1 MRRRPVPFL
10 SRLLPTGLVALGAAA
25 CGGGKES
32 AAAAPPPR
40 GRARVEPVQVAVAEL
55 ATTGRAVTA
64 TGQVEPVRTVG
75 VVSQVAGVL
84 QDVRVEEGDY
94 VAEGAVLARV
104 EAPEIQ
110 AQLSSAEATL
120 RLTRQAAERSAQLF
134 RGGIVTA
141 PENERD
147 QLALAAAQATRD
159 QLRARAGFATVRA
172 PSAGVVL
179 ERTVRTGDLAAPQ
192 LRLFTIGDVSTLVVR
207 VPVSE
212 LDVTALRTGAPAEVL
227 LDALPGRTLAGRV
240 RRIFPAA
247 DSASRLVPVEVAL
260 PGASPRQVRP
270 GFLARVTFRL
280 EPRTGVLLVPATAV
294 LENPRGAVVYVV
306 RAGRASLRTVER
318 GATYEGRVEIREGLA
333 AGDTVITAGNT
344 LVRDS
349 GAVRIVGG
357 ADVGTGRGDTA
368 ATRRAAPAATP
379 AATPATPTPRA
390 R

>member
-1 MRRRPVPFL
+1 
-10 SRLLPTGLVALGAAA
+10 
-25 CGGGKES
+25 
-32 AAAAPPPR
+32 
-40 GRARVEPVQVAVAEL
+40 VQVAVAEL

-104 EAPEIQ
+104 EAPEIR

-159 QLRARAGFATVRA
+159 QLRARAGFATCGRRRPAWCSSVPCAPATSPRRSCGCS
-172 PSAGVVL
+172 PSATC
-179 ERTVRTGDLAAPQ
+179 RRSSCACPSPSSTSPRCAPA
-192 LRLFTIGDVSTLVVR
+192 R
-207 VPVSE
+207 
-212 LDVTALRTGAPAEVL
+212 PAEVL

-357 ADVGTGRGDTA
+357 ADGGTGRGDTA

-379 AATPATPTPRA
+379 AHAATPTPRA